1 MATWIDFTRT
11 NQGLALD
18 AKLTGGTT
26 PLRITKAMSASG
38 KVSYMKLKEQTE
50 LTNPVQ
56 TLSILEKQH
65 GEDNT
70 SFVLPIKL
78 LNTGLTTKYN
88 MYQLGI
94 FAEDPDLGEI
104 LYMIC
109 QTSTESGEEIPTE
122 ADQPGFSIQWNHK
135 IQIADAT
142 NVEVSVTEV
151 GTLTQEEAAV
161 TYLRIDDATSKYL
174 SKTDA
179 AATYATAEEVSAMG
193 ESLAADYATKEYVD
207 VNGGKIDTIS
217 VNGTKQAIDADK
229 NVELTMPTKVSELEN
244 DEEYGKAADL
254 ATHTVDT
261 ENPHAVT
268 KTQVGLGNVD
278 NTQDADK
285 PVSTLQAAAIEEAK
299 KAGIDAQADL
309 ITHASNTIAHIAAA
323 ERTAWN
329 AKADKTYTDSQDAA
343 KLEESKEYAR
353 SLISALVDG
362 APETADTLKELA
374 VAIGSNKELIDVLNA
389 AIGTKVDKVAGKGLS
404 TNDYTTDEKQKLAL
418 ALTSHQDISGKA
430 DKATTLAGYGITD
443 AYTKTEISNTYA
455 SKEYVGTN
463 GGKIDSISVNGTKQ
477 EIDELKNVD
486 LDIPTKVSEIEND
499 EGYGKA
505 SDLASHMGD
514 YGNPHRVT
522 KADVGLSNVDNTADT
537 DKPVST
543 EMQKALDGKVEK
555 ESGKGL
561 SSNDFTAAYKAKLD
575 NAPEDINSEIL
586 LSSANK
592 TRYGLGETGTMDQA
606 LGQNVQILTAVVP
619 AGGWSSTMTNGWYT
633 NRVNVSAMK
642 AVYNPLLDLVIT
654 SAVKAEDE
662 RAAFGLIMEA
672 ETFDGYVVFRALDVP
687 DIDFNVRF
695 VGV

>member
-56 TLSILEKQH
+56 TLSILEKQY

-122 ADQPGFSIQWNHK
+122 AEQPGFSIQWNHK
-135 IQIADAT
+135 IQFADAT

-179 AATYATAEEVSAMG
+179 AATYATAEEVSVMG

-254 ATHTVDT
+254 ATHTADS

-278 NTQDADK
+278 NTPDVDK
-285 PVSTLQAAAIEEAK
+285 PVSKAQDMAIADAK
-299 KAGIDAQADL
+299 KSGTDAQTNL
-309 ITHASNTIAHIAAA
+309 TVHTGNTTAHITEA

-374 VAIGSNKELIDVLNA
+374 NAIGSNKDLIDVLNA
-389 AIGTKVDKVAGKGLS
+389 AIGTKVDKETGKGLS
-404 TNDYTTDEKQKLAL
+404 TNDYTTDEKQKLAI
-418 ALTSHQDISGKA
+418 ALTQHQDITGKA
-430 DKATTLAGYGITD
+430 DKTYVDSQDTVLNTAIGLKADKSDTLAGYGITD
-443 AYTKTEISNTYA
+443 AYTKNEIENMSVELA
-455 SKEYVGTN
+455 DGFLPSKEQAVLKGALTVEDSETAMDTGGYVILSALNVRRDTVFSGINLLNNSGELCAKICINNGDDTIIIGGSTN
-463 GGKIDSISVNGTKQ
+463 PVQKIDFTGKI
-477 EIDELKNVD
+477 LKNVSN
-486 LDIPTKVSEIEND
+486 PTESQDV
-499 EGYGKA
+499 A
-505 SDLASHMGD
+505 
-514 YGNPHRVT
+514 T
-522 KADVGLSNVDNTADT
+522 KSYVDSLTMVDT
-537 DKPVST
+537 TT
-543 EMQKALDGKVEK
+543 EV
-555 ESGKGL
+555 
-561 SSNDFTAAYKAKLD
+561 
-575 NAPEDINSEIL
+575 
-586 LSSANK
+586 
-592 TRYGLGETGTMDQA
+592 
-606 LGQNVQILTAVVP
+606 
-619 AGGWSSTMTNGWYT
+619 
-633 NRVNVSAMK
+633 
-642 AVYNPLLDLVIT
+642 
-654 SAVKAEDE
+654 
-662 RAAFGLIMEA
+662 
-672 ETFDGYVVFRALDVP
+672 
-687 DIDFNVRF
+687 
-695 VGV
+695 